1 MNTLVDF
8 QLQQLV
14 VPGTDLGTQRTGFY
28 IPSIWR
34 KSQFR
39 NSHVVK
45 TNVMFTT
52 HGWEW
57 SIQPI
62 NIVIWGMVY
71 GMCFI
76 HMTCVFLAEKF
87 QKTMCGPT
95 RKLLSNFRKFQ
106 WWDSDPS
113 APPDPFHLNPQCFP
127 GYGWL
132 VVDLYPSEKSWTSS
146 VGMMTFPYMKWKNN
160 PNIPNHQP
168 EKVWSFVPLWE
179 NL

>member
-1 MNTLVDF
+1 MNTLVTLVDF
-8 QLQQLV
+8 QLQKLV

-34 KSQFR
+34 KSQLI
-39 NSHVVK
+39 NSHVVR

-52 HGWEW
+52 HDWKW

-62 NIVIWGMVY
+62 KIVIWGMVY

-113 APPDPFHLNPQCFP
+113 LHLLIHSTSIHIASPAMA
-127 GYGWL
+127 GWWL
-132 VVDLYPSEKSWTSS
+132 TYTPL
-146 VGMMTFPYMKWKNN
+146 KN
-160 PNIPNHQP
+160 HGLRQ
-168 EKVWSFVPLWE
+168 LG
-179 NL
+179 